1 MFLTSFSPVVRGTS
15 IAERLFQD
23 VWHTQA
29 TAYDA
34 RPVAQ
39 ANIHANED
47 QVTVDLQVPNI
58 DAASLDCSVHGDQLT
73 ISGRPAQTAPT
84 EAAPASEAKAPVW
97 LRRERSQGAFER
109 SFQLPYAVDP
119 EQTTATVHD
128 GILSVTLHRHQS
140 DRPRRIVV
148 TAA

>member
-23 VWHTQA
+23 VWHSQA
-29 TAYDA
+29 TSYDA

-47 QVTVDLQVPNI
+47 QVTVAMQVPNI
-58 DAASLDCSVHGDQLT
+58 DVASLECSVHGDQLT
-73 ISGRPAQTAPT
+73 ISGRPVPN
-84 EAAPASEAKAPVW
+84 ESAPASEAKAPVW

-109 SFQLPYAVDP
+109 SFQLPYTVDP
-119 EQTTATVHD
+119 EQTSATVRD
-128 GILSVTLHRHQS
+128 GILSVTLHRHQA

>member
-1 MFLTSFSPVVRGTS
+1 MFLTSFSPAVRGTS

-23 VWHTQA
+23 VWHSQA
-29 TAYDA
+29 FDA

-47 QVTVDLQVPNI
+47 QVTVALQVPNI
-58 DAASLDCSVHGDQLT
+58 DVASLDCSVHGDQLT
-73 ISGRPAQTAPT
+73 ISGRPAPT
-84 EAAPASEAKAPVW
+84 EAAPAAETKTPVW
-97 LRRERSQGAFER
+97 LRRERAQGAFER
-109 SFQLPYAVDP
+109 SFQLPYTVDP

-128 GILSVTLHRHQS
+128 GILSVTLHRHQA